1 MESILLISGGVVS
14 LFVAGVIWKKRQ
26 EKKRTE
32 MLRLYEEMERRRHI
46 QQLSINWNA
55 FQENVE
61 KKRNRKTSVKTQEN
75 DFISPD
81 VVELGNVLNKKRNNN
96 KGVAI

>member
-14 LFVAGVIWKKRQ
+14 LFAGVVIWKKWKD
-26 EKKRTE
+26 KKRTE
-32 MLRLYEEMERRRHI
+32 MLRIYEEMERRRHI
-46 QQLSINWNA
+46 QKLSINWNA

-61 KKRNRKTSVKTQEN
+61 NKRNRKTSVKTQEN

>member
-14 LFVAGVIWKKRQ
+14 LFVGVVIWKKRQ

-61 KKRNRKTSVKTQEN
+61 KKRNRKASAKTQEN

-81 VVELGNVLNKKRNNN
+81 IAELGNVLNKKRNNN